1 MPNPSP
7 LQSFVAGHNLGYVGS
22 YFDQVLLA
30 AQVERSPHPKA
41 KAHTQ
46 NMIANLQKVAPNF
59 VQRLREISQVAEFC
73 GLPKR
78 TLPAHPDEYKQ
89 WAPKI
94 HMDFL
99 EIWDVD
105 DLNGWLFGHAFSLG
119 ELRNLLIVMLV
130 SMDLQVNFQI
140 DNTQRFSFMLQRSK
154 DILSRY
160 EHSALRLEGHEHFDQ
175 YYSHTLV
182 SIPLLHDLLLMKDD
196 AIAFFGKAQKL
207 LGMLARVEKESIEEW
222 LGKLNEPSR

>member
-30 AQVERSPHPKA
+30 AQVERSTHPKA
-41 KAHTQ
+41 NEHTQ
-46 NMIANLQKVAPNF
+46 NMIANLQRVAPNF
-59 VQRLREISQVAEFC
+59 VQRLREIAQVADFC

-78 TLPAHPDEYKQ
+78 KLPAHPDEYKE

-99 EIWDVD
+99 EIWNID
-105 DLNGWLFGHAFSLG
+105 DLNGWLFGHAFALG

-130 SMDLQVNFQI
+130 SMDLQVNFSI
-140 DNTQRFSFMLQRSK
+140 DNTQRFTFMLQRSQ

-160 EHSALRLEGHEHFDQ
+160 EHSALRLEGHEHFDR
-175 YYSHTLV
+175 YYSHSLLCT
-182 SIPLLHDLLLMKDD
+182 PLLNDLLQMKDE

-207 LGMLARVEKESIEEW
+207 LGMLAKLEKESVEDW
-222 LGKLNEPSR
+222 LGNLNS

>member
-7 LQSFVAGHNLGYVGS
+7 LQCFVAGHNLGYVGS

-30 AQVERSPHPKA
+30 AQVERSNHPKA
-41 KAHTQ
+41 KEHTK
-46 NMIANLQKVAPNF
+46 NMIANLQRVAPNF
-59 VQRLREISQVAEFC
+59 VQRLREVSQIADFC
-73 GLPKR
+73 GLPQRK
-78 TLPAHPDEYKQ
+78 LPAHPDEYKE

-99 EIWDVD
+99 EIWDID

-130 SMDLQVNFQI
+130 SMDLQVNFNM
-140 DNTQRFSFMLQRSK
+140 DNTQRFAFMLKRAT
-154 DILSRY
+154 DILHRY
-160 EHSALRLEGHEHFDQ
+160 EHSALRLEGHEHFDR
-175 YYSHTLV
+175 YYSHSLRCT
-182 SIPLLHDLLLMKDD
+182 PLLNDLLQMKDE

-207 LGMLARVEKESIEEW
+207 LSTFAKLEKESVENW
-222 LGKLNEPSR
+222 LGHLNT